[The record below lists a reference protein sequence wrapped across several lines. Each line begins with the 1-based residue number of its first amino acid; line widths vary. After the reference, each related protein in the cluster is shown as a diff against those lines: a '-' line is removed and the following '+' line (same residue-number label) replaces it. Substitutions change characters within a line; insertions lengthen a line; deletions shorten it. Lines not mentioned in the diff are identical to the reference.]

1 MNKEKKNYRV
11 AVMGVNIKVEFN
23 IDYLESLL
31 NICKKKS
38 IHIILPQNTLELG
51 ILSENKSFLL
61 FFSSLLAKQE
71 IDETF
76 ELDGCRITFID
87 ANHCPGAAM
96 VSKFD
101 FYVQNFT
108 ILSFFIAFKFKIS
121 HRYYSKSQS
130 SQMIK

>member
-1 MNKEKKNYRV
+1 MMFFISDHYRGLSGTTWTS
-11 AVMGVNIKVEFN
+11 ANFPPGA
-23 IDYLESLL
+23 LA
-31 NICKKKS
+31 S
-38 IHIILPQNTLELG
+38 IHCTSTTARLVCDKLEIESKYIFPHG
-51 ILSENKSFLL
+51 SKYAFTFHYVNYLSENKSFLL

-101 FYVQNFT
+101 FLRTKFYH
-108 ILSFFIAFKFKIS
+108 SFFL
-121 HRYYSKSQS
+121 HRF
-130 SQMIK
+130 